1 MANKVKYGLKN
12 VHYAAVTFASDGT
25 PTFGSVVAIPGAVDM
40 SLSKNGD
47 TYEFYA
53 DDGVYFE
60 IADNVYYE
68 GDLELALIPDGFRT
82 AVLNESLDSKNVMF
96 EGANQQSG
104 HFALLFE
111 FTGDVNAIRHVLYNC
126 TAQESEVSG
135 TTKGENVEVKTEKLH
150 IVAKP
155 LPGGGNIKAKTGATT
170 DSTTYDGWYTNVYQ
184 YTAAQQSAGGG
195 GGGGGT

>member
-1 MANKVKYGLKN
+1 MPNKVKYGLKN
-12 VHYAAVTFASDGT
+12 VYYAVITFGDNGAVTFAS
-25 PTFGSVVAIPGAVDM
+25 PVAIPGAVDM

-60 IADNVYYE
+60 IADGDVYE

-82 AVLNESLDSKNVMF
+82 AVLNESLDGKSVMF
-96 EGANQQSG
+96 ESDGDTKV

-111 FTGDVNAIRHVLYNC
+111 FTGDANAIRHVLYNC
-126 TAQESEVSG
+126 TAYETEVSG

-150 IVAKP
+150 IKARA
-155 LPGGGNIKAKTGATT
+155 LPNGKIKAKTGAST
-170 DSTTYDGWYTNVYQ
+170 DATTYNGWYSNVYT
-184 YTAAQQSAGGG
+184 YTAPAQSGG

>member
-12 VHYAAVTFASDGT
+12 VHYAVVTFASDGT

-53 DDGVYFE
+53 DGGVYFE
-60 IADNVYYE
+60 IADNVNYD

-96 EGANQQSG
+96 EGADAEKV

-111 FTGDVNAIRHVLYNC
+111 FTGDANAIRHVLYNC
-126 TAQESEVSG
+126 TAQESEISG
-135 TTKGENVEVKTEKLH
+135 TTKGDNIEVKTEKLH

-170 DSTTYDGWYTNVYQ
+170 DATTYNDWYNAVYT
-184 YTAAQQSAGGG
+184 YTAAQSGG

>member
-12 VHYAAVTFASDGT
+12 VHYAVA
-25 PTFGSVVAIPGAVDM
+25 TFGDNGAVSFATPVAIPGAVDM
-40 SLSKNGD
+40 SMTKNGD

-60 IADNVYYE
+60 IADNTNYE
-68 GDLELALIPDGFRT
+68 GDLEIALIPDSFRT
-82 AVLNESLDSKNVMF
+82 AVLNETLDAKNVMF
-96 EGANQQSG
+96 EGADAEKV

-111 FTGDVNAIRHVLYNC
+111 FTGDENAIRHVLYNC

-150 IVAKP
+150 IIAKA
-155 LPGGGNIKAKTGATT
+155 LPNGGNIKAKSGANTDATT
-170 DSTTYDGWYTNVYQ
+170 YSGWYSAVYT
-184 YTAAQQSAGGG
+184 YTAPAQS

>member
-12 VHYAAVTFASDGT
+12 VHYAVVTFASDGT

-47 TYEFYA
+47 TTEFYA

-68 GDLELALIPDGFRT
+68 GDLELALIPDSFRT
-82 AVLNESLDSKNVMF
+82 AVLNETLDAKNVMF
-96 EGANQQSG
+96 EGADAAKV

-126 TAQESEVSG
+126 TAQESEISG
-135 TTKGENVEVKTEKLH
+135 TTKGENIEVKTEKLH

-170 DSTTYDGWYTNVYQ
+170 DATTYSGWYSAVYT
-184 YTAAQQSAGGG
+184 YTAPAQS

>member
-12 VHYAAVTFASDGT
+12 VHYAVVTFGTDGT
-25 PTFGSVVAIPGAVDM
+25 PTFGSVAEIPGAVDM

-60 IADNVYYE
+60 LADGVSYE
-68 GDLELALIPDGFRT
+68 GDLEIALIPDAFRT
-82 AVLNESLDSKNVMF
+82 AVLNEALDGKNVMF
-96 EGANQQSG
+96 ESADAAKV

-111 FTGDVNAIRHVLYNC
+111 FTGDDNAIRHVLYNC
-126 TAQESEVSG
+126 TAQETEVSG
-135 TTKGENVEVKTEKLH
+135 TTKGENIEVKTEKIH

-155 LPGGGNIKAKTGATT
+155 LPNGGKIKAKTGATT
-170 DSTTYDGWYTNVYQ
+170 DATTYNGWYTSVYE
-184 YTAAQQSAGGG
+184 YT
-195 GGGGGT
+195 TPT

>member
-12 VHYAAVTFASDGT
+12 VYYSVITFADGVASFAT
-25 PTFGSVVAIPGAVDM
+25 PVAIPGAVDM

-47 TYEFYA
+47 SYEFYA

-60 IADNVYYE
+60 RADGAVYE

-82 AVLNESLDSKNVMF
+82 AVLGESADAKNVMF
-96 EGANQQSG
+96 EGAQDTKT

-126 TAQESEVSG
+126 TAYETEVAG

-150 IVAKP
+150 IKASA
-155 LPGGGNIKAKTGATT
+155 LPKNGGYVKAKTGATT
-170 DSTTYDGWYTNVYQ
+170 DATTYSSWYSTVYT
-184 YTAAQQSAGGG
+184 YTEAQS
-195 GGGGGT
+195 GGTT